1 MRINASLR
9 ADARFNARTGQYHTY
24 AGDHMK
30 KIAPALVVLALFIS
44 SCQYAP
50 FSYSEDRTRRD
61 TMFYAHELADV
72 REAAITVLENGEW
85 KVKETKDIK
94 HITAT
99 ARSQIIGFRIA
110 LDVYFREEGD
120 NCWMEISK
128 HVPLQITPGTRN
140 EIIMMITDIFRK
152 VEVELDMN
160 Y

>member
-1 MRINASLR
+1 MRIIFPFL
-9 ADARFNARTGQYHTY
+9 
-24 AGDHMK
+24 
-30 KIAPALVVLALFIS
+30 IVLALLAT

-61 TMFYAHELADV
+61 RMFYAHELAEV
-72 REAAITVLENGEW
+72 REAALTVLEDDDW
-85 KVKETKDIK
+85 KVKETKDSN
-94 HITAT
+94 HITAST
-99 ARSQIIGFRIA
+99 RSQIIGVRIA

-128 HVPLQITPGTRN
+128 HVPMQITPGTRN

-152 VEVELDMN
+152 VEVELDRN